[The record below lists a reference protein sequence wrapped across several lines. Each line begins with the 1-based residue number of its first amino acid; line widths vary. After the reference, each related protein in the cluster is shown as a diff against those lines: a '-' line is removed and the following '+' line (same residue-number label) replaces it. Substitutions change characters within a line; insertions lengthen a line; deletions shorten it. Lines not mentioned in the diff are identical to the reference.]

1 MCQTQLA
8 FSGFGYRVGEVS
20 SVKDGGLGSVD
31 GCGEADTPGMNRSEV
46 SGSYGIVLDFF
57 R

>member
-1 MCQTQLA
+1 
-8 FSGFGYRVGEVS
+8 
-20 SVKDGGLGSVD
+20 VKDGGLGSVD

-57 R
+57 RKPSFMLQQISAWGPGSNRR